1 MNISETLLAA
11 TKRLQASSSSARIDT
26 EILLCHVLDCNSA
39 HLAAWPEKKLS
50 PGQAQQFDQLISRRE
65 TGTPVAYLTGK
76 REFWS
81 LELEVT
87 PATLIPRPETE
98 TLIEFVLEQFKQQK
112 KCHVVDLGTGS
123 GAIALAI
130 AREHPDWE
138 ITATDISQD
147 ALTVAQ
153 KNAAKHQINNV
164 EFKISHWFNA
174 LKGESFDIIISNPPY
189 VAEGDPHLLNGD
201 VRFEP
206 AISLISGKQGM
217 DDVEIIT
224 AEAGRYLKNN
234 GWLILEHGYDQ
245 KKQVQDCFEASD
257 FKTIVQKTD
266 LPGQSRMTA
275 GCRTSTE
282 YTTKTS

>member
-11 TKRLQASSSSARIDT
+11 TKRLQASSDSARIDS

-50 PGQAQQFDQLISRRE
+50 FEQAQQFEQLITRRE
-65 TGTPVAYLTGK
+65 AGSPVAYLTGE

-81 LELEVT
+81 LKLDVSA
-87 PATLIPRPETE
+87 ATLIPRPETE
-98 TLIEFVLEQFKQQK
+98 TLIEFVLEQFDPQK
-112 KCHVVDLGTGS
+112 NLHVVDLGTGS

-130 AREHPDWE
+130 ALERPDWK

-153 KNAAKHQINNV
+153 NNAAKHRIKNV
-164 EFKISHWFNA
+164 EFKISHWFDA
-174 LKGESFDIIISNPPY
+174 LEDESFDIIISNPPY
-189 VAEGDPHLLNGD
+189 VAEGDPHLADGD

-217 DDVEIIT
+217 NDIEVIT
-224 AEAGRYLKNN
+224 TEAGRYLKNN

-245 KKQVQDCFEASD
+245 KKQVLDCFEAAD
-257 FKTIVQKTD
+257 FKTIVQKSD
-266 LPGQSRMTA
+266 LLNQPRMTA
-275 GCRTSTE
+275 GCRS
-282 YTTKTS
+282 SN

>member
-1 MNISETLLAA
+1 VNISETLLAA
-11 TKRLQASSSSARIDT
+11 TKRLQASSSSARIDS

-39 HLAAWPEKKLS
+39 HLAAWPEKKLTLEL
-50 PGQAQQFDQLISRRE
+50 AQQFDQLISQRE
-65 TGTPVAYLTGK
+65 SGSPVAYLTGK

-87 PATLIPRPETE
+87 QATLIPRPETE
-98 TLIEFVLEQFKQQK
+98 TLIEFVCEQFSQQK
-112 KCHVVDLGTGS
+112 KYHVVDLGTGS

-130 AREHPDWE
+130 AREQPDWK

-147 ALTVAQ
+147 ALKVAQ
-153 KNAAKHQINNV
+153 KNAVNHQIKNV
-164 EFKISHWFNA
+164 EFKISHWFEA

-189 VAEGDPHLLNGD
+189 IAEDDPHLADGD

-206 AISLISGKQGM
+206 ENSLISGKQGM
-217 DDVEIIT
+217 DDIKVIT
-224 AEAGRYLKNN
+224 AEAARYLKIN

-245 KKQVQDCFEASD
+245 KKQVMDCFEASG

-266 LPGQSRMTA
+266 LLNQPRMTA
-275 GCRTSTE
+275 GCRS
-282 YTTKTS
+282 SV